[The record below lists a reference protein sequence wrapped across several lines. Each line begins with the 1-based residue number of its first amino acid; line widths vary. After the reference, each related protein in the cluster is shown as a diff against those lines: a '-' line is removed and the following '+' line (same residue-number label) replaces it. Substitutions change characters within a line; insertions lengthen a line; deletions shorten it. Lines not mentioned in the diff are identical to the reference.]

1 LFCALVAP
9 EEPADERNKEPTML
23 QQAPTPTLR
32 ESRAVVLETDRLV
45 LRQPTLA
52 DVKAI
57 ARVVGDKRVSVNLRR
72 VPHPYTTDDAISFVS
87 TIAATID
94 TVFLVEHDRTVV
106 GLAGVSWENENAP
119 ELGYCFGVEHWGKG
133 YATEAARAVIDYAFE
148 EFAIDQLLAG
158 ARVLNPASRHVLE
171 KCGFQWTRVELHRF
185 LALGS
190 STPVD
195 CFKLERAVWSSI
207 KSWHNAA
214 RR

>member
-1 LFCALVAP
+1 
-9 EEPADERNKEPTML
+9 ML
-23 QQAPTPTLR
+23 QETPTRTLR
-32 ESRAVVLETDRLV
+32 ESRAIVLETDRLV

-57 ARVVGDKRVSVNLRR
+57 ANIVGDKRVAINLRR
-72 VPHPYTTDDAISFVS
+72 VPHPYTADDAISFIG

-94 TVFLVEHDRTVV
+94 TVFLVEREHAAIGLV
-106 GLAGVSWENENAP
+106 GISWEDVAAP
-119 ELGYCFGVEHWGKG
+119 ELGYCFGLNHWGQG

-171 KCGFQWTRVELHRF
+171 KCGFQWTGVELHRF
-185 LALGS
+185 QALGS

-195 CFKLERAVWSSI
+195 RFKLERGVWSSI
-207 KSWHNAA
+207 KNWHNST

>member
-1 LFCALVAP
+1 
-9 EEPADERNKEPTML
+9 ML
-23 QQAPTPTLR
+23 LEKPTPTLR

-57 ARVVGDKRVSVNLRR
+57 AHVVGDKRVSINLRR
-72 VPHPYTTDDAISFVS
+72 VPYPYTQDDAISFVS
-87 TIAATID
+87 TIAGTID
-94 TVFLVEHDRTVV
+94 TVFLVERERAAV
-106 GLAGVSWENENAP
+106 GLVGVSWENEDAP
-119 ELGYCFGVEHWGKG
+119 ELGYCFGADHWGKG

-148 EFAIDQLLAG
+148 EFAIDELLSG

-171 KCGFQWTRVELHRF
+171 KCGFQWTGVELHRF

-195 CFKLERAVWSSI
+195 RFKLERGVWASL
-207 KSWHNAA
+207 KSWGSST

>member
-1 LFCALVAP
+1 
-9 EEPADERNKEPTML
+9 ML
-23 QQAPTPTLR
+23 QETPTLTPY
-32 ESRAVVLETDRLV
+32 ELRAVVLETERLV

-57 ARVVGDKRVSVNLRR
+57 ARVVGDKRVSINLRR
-72 VPHPYTTDDAISFVS
+72 VPHPYSADDAISFVT

-94 TVFLVEHDRTVV
+94 TVFLVEHERAAV
-106 GLAGVSWENENAP
+106 GLVGVSWENENAP
-119 ELGYCFGVEHWGKG
+119 ELGYCFGVDHWGKG

-171 KCGFQWTRVELHRF
+171 KCGFQWIGVELHRF

-195 CFKLERAVWSSI
+195 RFKLERSVWASLR
-207 KSWHNAA
+207 SWSNST

>member
-1 LFCALVAP
+1 
-9 EEPADERNKEPTML
+9 ML
-23 QQAPTPTLR
+23 LEKPTPTLR

-57 ARVVGDKRVSVNLRR
+57 AHVVGDKRVSVNLRR
-72 VPHPYTTDDAISFVS
+72 VPHPYTLDDAISFVN
-87 TIAATID
+87 TVAGTVD
-94 TVFLVEHDRTVV
+94 TVFLVERERTAI
-106 GLAGVSWENENAP
+106 GLVGVSWEDENAP
-119 ELGYCFGVEHWGKG
+119 ELGYCFGVDHWGKG
-133 YATEAARAVIDYAFE
+133 FATEAARAVIDYAFE
-148 EFAIDQLLAG
+148 EFAIDELLAG

-171 KCGFQWTRVELHRF
+171 KCGFQWTGVELHRF

-195 CFKLERAVWSSI
+195 RFKLERAVWSSI
-207 KSWHNAA
+207 KNWHNST

>member
-1 LFCALVAP
+1 
-9 EEPADERNKEPTML
+9 ML
-23 QQAPTPTLR
+23 LEKPTPTLR

-57 ARVVGDKRVSVNLRR
+57 ARVVGDKRVSINLRR
-72 VPHPYTTDDAISFVS
+72 VPHPYTADDAISFVT

-94 TVFLVEHDRTVV
+94 TVFLVEHERAAI
-106 GLAGVSWENENAP
+106 GLVGVSWENENAP
-119 ELGYCFGVEHWGKG
+119 ELGYCFAVDHWGKG

-148 EFAIDQLLAG
+148 EFAIDELLSG

-171 KCGFQWTRVELHRF
+171 KCGFQWSGVELHRF

-195 CFKLERAVWSSI
+195 RFKLERSVWASLR
-207 KSWHNAA
+207 SWSNST